1 MGNALNPHQ
10 EAIRAARSMR
20 ARAPALPAI
29 TRVLNIEL
37 IYHLILKSLCRKS
50 QEEYS
55 QSIVTR
61 HTNRIIC
68 GCVAACL
75 LAAPG
80 YFTCQAQMT
89 GSVPSPQPT
98 PPTQQ
103 QEPIKIYTEEV
114 LLPVVATDSSGR
126 FDPTLE
132 ADDLLILEDGQPQ
145 TIRSI
150 RRIPASVLLLL
161 DTGGFRNPA
170 MKTNATRDLA
180 MRLVSCLRSG
190 DQVAALQF
198 GGRVELIQSW
208 TAEPEVAIHSL
219 KSKLSSGRYGRLPDA
234 LAAASVQL
242 RNAPPGNRHI
252 VLVTDG
258 GESLIDKADLAA
270 GMKQLF
276 TAQATIHVI
285 SYTLLG
291 RKEINVR
298 HRKIPVIAAAT
309 RPKSEM
315 DTTVLPI
322 FPNAPEKLAEELK
335 HKSLLRILLTESYP
349 GAIDLDYPVWR
360 HSRDQL
366 KTLKQNEIWLA
377 WLAEGTGG
385 DIILPLL
392 AEEIPKLSDDMAR
405 EIDAQYIITYRPRI
419 GVALKST
426 EEIRHVEVVS
436 RRVGLHVRSRRSYVV
451 TAPSK

>member
-1 MGNALNPHQ
+1 
-10 EAIRAARSMR
+10 
-20 ARAPALPAI
+20 
-29 TRVLNIEL
+29 
-37 IYHLILKSLCRKS
+37 
-50 QEEYS
+50 
-55 QSIVTR
+55 
-61 HTNRIIC
+61 
-68 GCVAACL
+68 
-75 LAAPG
+75 
-80 YFTCQAQMT
+80 
-89 GSVPSPQPT
+89 
-98 PPTQQ
+98 
-103 QEPIKIYTEEV
+103 
-114 LLPVVATDSSGR
+114 
-126 FDPTLE
+126 
-132 ADDLLILEDGQPQ
+132 
-145 TIRSI
+145 
-150 RRIPASVLLLL
+150 
-161 DTGGFRNPA
+161 

-180 MRLVSCLRSG
+180 MRLVSQLRSG

-198 GGRVELIQSW
+198 GGKVELSQSW

-219 KSKLSSGRYGRLPDA
+219 KSKLSSGRYGRLPAA
-234 LAAASVQL
+234 LAAASMQL

-291 RKEINVR
+291 RKEINVQ

-309 RPKSEM
+309 TPKGEM

-377 WLAEGTGG
+377 WLAEESGG
-385 DIILPLL
+385 DIILPAASEDL
-392 AEEIPKLSDDMAR
+392 PKITDELAR

-426 EEIRHVEVVS
+426 EEIRHIEVVS
-436 RRVGLHVRSRRSYVV
+436 RRVGLRVYSRRSYLVQ
-451 TAPSK
+451 ASQ